1 MVFEHMAVRDINGE
15 RVPGSKLVKVKDLK
29 QQVVMSFATQL
40 YNLIDVEDF
49 VKNEIETKGI
59 VVIDEIDKL
68 AQNVS
73 R

>member
-1 MVFEHMAVRDINGE
+1 MVFEHMAVRDTNGE

-73 R
+73 P